1 MSDTLSGKS
10 CLLTG
15 AAGGVGRAVAGV
27 LAAEGVKLFLT
38 SRGKGELSRL
48 AKDIKTAVPSAA
60 HVHFYN
66 CDLLETGCADLLHE
80 RATETIGTPDII
92 VNAAGIGK
100 FGKISEIAPED
111 LVELLKVNVVAP
123 FAIVRK
129 FVPAMSERGNGSIV
143 NISSIAG
150 VYGYP
155 YCTAY
160 SASKAALIGF
170 SRSLRE
176 ELMPKGV
183 RVFTVCPSS
192 VDTPFMN
199 NVPKHIPREKML
211 RPEDIAH
218 VVLRLVSQP
227 ERVVEEEVVV
237 RPMAFRP
244 YI

>member
-1 MSDTLSGKS
+1 MPGLLEGKR
-10 CLLTG
+10 CLMTG
-15 AAGGVGRAVAGV
+15 AAGGVGRATAGL
-27 LAAEGVKLFLT
+27 LAAEGVELFLT
-38 SRGKGELSRL
+38 SRGKGELARL
-48 AKDIKTAVPSAA
+48 AKDIKTLVPSAA

-66 CDLLETGCADLLHE
+66 CDLLETGFADLLFE
-80 RATETIGTPDII
+80 RVTDAVGIPDIL

-100 FGKISEIAPED
+100 FGKISEITPED
-111 LVELLKVNVVAP
+111 FVELLQVNVVAP
-123 FAIVRK
+123 FALVRK
-129 FVPAMSERGNGSIV
+129 FLHGMEERGSGSIV
-143 NISSIAG
+143 NIASIAG

-160 SASKAALIGF
+160 GASKAALVGF

-176 ELMPKGV
+176 ELMPKGI

-211 RPEDIAH
+211 KPDDVAR

-227 ERVVEEEVVV
+227 DRVVEEEVVV
-237 RPMAFRP
+237 KPMAFRP